1 MKSRKKER
9 PMKNHQFS
17 FCENPHRR
25 TGFSSE
31 SPVVLRDLPRLRLDH
46 LVEHDAPRDGAV
58 FLRFVAYH
66 HGRLEDLAMGR
77 RNRGPRGWAVML

>member
-1 MKSRKKER
+1 
-9 PMKNHQFS
+9 MKNHQFS